1 MAETKQ
7 ALLMGIVLCIAIAM
21 AQGIPF
27 TEKDLATE
35 ATTWKLYEKWRG
47 VHTVT
52 ADLAEKKTKY
62 EVFKKNAK
70 YVLDFNSNKGK
81 PYKLGLNRFADMT
94 LEEFKKKYT
103 GAVKPA
109 VDAVKKAKIVK
120 SKVAAGNVP
129 SSYDWRDYGAVT
141 HVKDQGPCGSCWDFA
156 GTAAVESINAIVTGN
171 LLTLSEQQVLDCS
184 GAGNCEEGGTTPG
197 VFEYAMDTGIT
208 LACNYPPY
216 EAMDD
221 QCRLDTSTMNP
232 LVNIDGY
239 AAVAGNNEKALKQ
252 QVYLQ
257 PVTVYIEASHD
268 FMLYT
273 EGVFTGDDCGTL
285 LDHAVVVVGYGVTQ
299 EGVRYWI
306 VKNSW
311 SDNWGENGYIRMI
324 RDVDVKE
331 GICGIAMYPFYPIKN
346 SPCAA
351 IDIAATKR
359 VAAKDEL

>member
-1 MAETKQ
+1 MAERKHA
-7 ALLMGIVLCIAIAM
+7 ALLMGVVLCMAIAM

-27 TEKDLATE
+27 ADKDLATE
-35 ATTWKLYEKWRG
+35 ASTWKLYEKWRG

-52 ADLAEKKTKY
+52 ADLAEKKTKF
-62 EVFKKNAK
+62 EVFKKNAN
-70 YVLDFNSNKGK
+70 YVLDFNSKKGK

-109 VDAVKKAKIVK
+109 IDAVKKAKIVM
-120 SKVAAGNVP
+120 SKVAAGDVP
-129 SSYDWRDYGAVT
+129 ASYDWRDYGAVT
-141 HVKDQGPCGSCWDFA
+141 RVKDQRQCGSCWDFA
-156 GTAAVESINAIVTGN
+156 GTAAVESINAIMTGN

-184 GAGNCEEGGTTPG
+184 GAGNCEDGGTTPG
-197 VFEYAMDTGIT
+197 VFEYAKETGIT
-208 LACNYPPY
+208 LESNYPAY

-232 LVNIDGY
+232 LVKIDGY

-257 PVTVYIEASHD
+257 PVTVYIEASYD

-273 EGVFTGDDCGTL
+273 EGVFTGDDCGTR

-299 EGVRYWI
+299 GDVRYWI

-311 SDNWGENGYIRMI
+311 GEGWGENGYIRMI
-324 RDVDVKE
+324 RDVDAKE

-346 SPCAA
+346 YPWAA
-351 IDIAATKR
+351 IAAMKR